1 VEEDVVYGSDEV
13 LDGVVA
19 IADEMVGSASSE
31 EYDRELAKEALD
43 YSVGDLAQAA
53 SYLLDRG
60 MSEAGLARFA
70 EAALA
75 DIELVEDTR
84 YGEYIRPS
92 TVLRPTPDSPAEEV
106 NAIIEIEQDG
116 LPISFGPV
124 FAYDVGLAKQA
135 LDAGGGDLGLAAEFL
150 MGRGLSAADLEMF
163 AAQALADEA
172 LVNDATY
179 GAFLAPPP
187 MAPIGSDA
195 FGNPLPGN
203 PAYGSMP
210 GLPPADEIES
220 YYDSRFASEEEA
232 IAYAE
237 ASGQGA
243 LTVAADGTITNQ
255 NGEVMVYDSDGN
267 LAPAAIGNLG
277 LNGDPGNPNP
287 VPVFAYDVGLAKQAL
302 DAGGGDLG
310 LAAEFLMG
318 RGLSAAD
325 LEMFAAQALADEA
338 LVNDATYG
346 AFLAPPPMAPIGSDA
361 FGNPLPGNPAYGSM
375 PGLPPADE
383 IESYYDSRFASEEEA
398 IAYAEANGQGAL
410 TVGADGTITNQ
421 NGEVMVYDS
430 DGNLAPAAIGN
441 LGLNGDPGNPNPV
454 PVFAYDVEL
463 AKQALDAG
471 GGDLGRAAEFLM
483 GRGLS
488 AADLEMFAA
497 QALADEA
504 LVNDA
509 TYGAFLAP
517 PTMAPIGSDAFGN
530 PLPGNPAYGSMP
542 GLPPADEI
550 ESYYDSRFASEEE
563 AIAYAEAN
571 GQGALTVGADGTITN
586 QNGEVMVYDSD
597 GNLAP
602 AAIGNLGLN
611 GDPGN
616 PNPMPVYGD
625 PSNPNQ
631 GVDPTDRD
639 QVFDSRFGTEE
650 DAIVYAEA
658 SGQGPLT
665 TLADGSLIN
674 QYGETM
680 VYDSSGNLAPAPRDV
695 PVGMVE
701 GENGQ
706 FVDDSDW
713 TAEQAVAEAAANAEI
728 AAQVDAQAAADA
740 AAPTESDSSSE
751 GSVDEEINVPAGS
764 DANGNP
770 LPENPSYDSTANP
783 RLITEAAHELMN
795 DLDVVGVSL
804 FDFAGI

>member
-1 VEEDVVYGSDEV
+1 MEEDVVYDADDA
-13 LDGVVA
+13 LDSVVTIAEEIVDSA
-19 IADEMVGSASSE
+19 ISE

-53 SYLLDRG
+53 SYLLNRG
-60 MSEAGLARFA
+60 MSEAELARFA

-75 DIELVEDTR
+75 DIELVDDPR

-92 TVLRPTPDSPAEEV
+92 IVLRPTPDSPAEETDP
-106 NAIIEIEQDG
+106 IIDVAQDG
-116 LPISFGPV
+116 LPIS
-124 FAYDVGLAKQA
+124 
-135 LDAGGGDLGLAAEFL
+135 
-150 MGRGLSAADLEMF
+150 
-163 AAQALADEA
+163 
-172 LVNDATY
+172 
-179 GAFLAPPP
+179 
-187 MAPIGSDA
+187 
-195 FGNPLPGN
+195 
-203 PAYGSMP
+203 
-210 GLPPADEIES
+210 
-220 YYDSRFASEEEA
+220 
-232 IAYAE
+232 
-237 ASGQGA
+237 
-243 LTVAADGTITNQ
+243 
-255 NGEVMVYDSDGN
+255 
-267 LAPAAIGNLG
+267 
-277 LNGDPGNPNP
+277 P
-287 VPVFAYDVGLAKQAL
+287 VPVFAYD
-302 DAGGGDLG
+302 
-310 LAAEFLMG
+310 F
-318 RGLSAAD
+318 
-325 LEMFAAQALADEA
+325 
-338 LVNDATYG
+338 
-346 AFLAPPPMAPIGSDA
+346 
-361 FGNPLPGNPAYGSM
+361 
-375 PGLPPADE
+375 
-383 IESYYDSRFASEEEA
+383 
-398 IAYAEANGQGAL
+398 
-410 TVGADGTITNQ
+410 
-421 NGEVMVYDS
+421 
-430 DGNLAPAAIGN
+430 
-441 LGLNGDPGNPNPV
+441 
-454 PVFAYDVEL
+454 EL

-504 LVNDA
+504 LLNDA

-517 PTMAPIGSDAFGN
+517 PPMAPIGSDAFGNPLPGNPSDDRAALYDSRFGTEEDAIDYAQANGQGPLTTLADGSLINQYGEVMVYDSSGNLAPAPRAIPVGMIVGEDGQFVDDPNWSPEQAVADAMANAEIAAQINAQGGFAYDFELAKQALDAGGGDLGRAAEFLMGRGLSAADLEMFAAQALADEALLNDATYGAFLAPPPMAPIGSDAFGN

-542 GLPPADEI
+542 GIPPADEI

-571 GQGALTVGADGTITN
+571 GQGALTVAADGTITN

-740 AAPTESDSSSE
+740 AAAQAAADAAAAQAAADAAAAQAAADAAAELESDSSSE
-751 GSVDEEINVPAGS
+751 GSV
-764 DANGNP
+764 
-770 LPENPSYDSTANP
+770 TNP
-783 RLITEAAHELMN
+783 RLIADVAN

>member
-1 VEEDVVYGSDEV
+1 MEEDVVYGSDEV
-13 LDGVVA
+13 LDGVVV

-75 DIELVEDTR
+75 DIELVEDPR

-92 TVLRPTPDSPAEEV
+92 TVLRPTPDSPAGE
-106 NAIIEIEQDG
+106 ADPIIEIEQDD
-116 LPISFGPV
+116 LAIS
-124 FAYDVGLAKQA
+124 
-135 LDAGGGDLGLAAEFL
+135 
-150 MGRGLSAADLEMF
+150 S
-163 AAQALADEA
+163 
-172 LVNDATY
+172 
-179 GAFLAPPP
+179 
-187 MAPIGSDA
+187 
-195 FGNPLPGN
+195 
-203 PAYGSMP
+203 
-210 GLPPADEIES
+210 
-220 YYDSRFASEEEA
+220 
-232 IAYAE
+232 
-237 ASGQGA
+237 
-243 LTVAADGTITNQ
+243 
-255 NGEVMVYDSDGN
+255 
-267 LAPAAIGNLG
+267 
-277 LNGDPGNPNP
+277 
-287 VPVFAYDVGLAKQAL
+287 VPVFAYDVELAKQAL

-410 TVGADGTITNQ
+410 TVA
-421 NGEVMVYDS
+421 
-430 DGNLAPAAIGN
+430 
-441 LGLNGDPGNPNPV
+441 
-454 PVFAYDVEL
+454 
-463 AKQALDAG
+463 
-471 GGDLGRAAEFLM
+471 
-483 GRGLS
+483 
-488 AADLEMFAA
+488 
-497 QALADEA
+497 
-504 LVNDA
+504 
-509 TYGAFLAP
+509 
-517 PTMAPIGSDAFGN
+517 
-530 PLPGNPAYGSMP
+530 
-542 GLPPADEI
+542 
-550 ESYYDSRFASEEE
+550 
-563 AIAYAEAN
+563 
-571 GQGALTVGADGTITN
+571 ADGTITN

-658 SGQGPLT
+658 NGQGPLT

-713 TAEQAVAEAAANAEI
+713 TAEQAVAEAAANA
-728 AAQVDAQAAADA
+728 AAAQAAADA
-740 AAPTESDSSSE
+740 AAAQAAADAAAAQAAADAAAELESDSSSE
-751 GSVDEEINVPAGS
+751 GSV
-764 DANGNP
+764 
-770 LPENPSYDSTANP
+770 TNP
-783 RLITEAAHELMN
+783 RLIADVAN